1 MNLIKRLGS
10 IVTLSGMMLLPI
22 TAQSEETKIVVDE
35 SLRKVQVNG
44 IVDVSMEDTNGDGL
58 VNEIFVTNLNDK
70 KYEKIIIF
78 MRNTRHIGYNEDGGA
93 IQKYLR
99 SFNVYGC
106 TKKEGCSKTWSNHD
120 VTSYQGWFKQ
130 EVEKEWR
137 LLDN

>member
-70 KYEKIIIF
+70 KYEK
-78 MRNTRHIGYNEDGGA
+78 RCN
-93 IQKYLR
+93 YL
-99 SFNVYGC
+99 
-106 TKKEGCSKTWSNHD
+106 TSN
-120 VTSYQGWFKQ
+120 
-130 EVEKEWR
+130 R
-137 LLDN
+137 